1 MSKIEKIVD
10 SIFIILYF
18 ILLIILW
25 FFNYFYQDVYNNPKI
40 DNGVLNC
47 EGYSL
52 EGRGVGYCLCG
63 DWDFYYGKLIH
74 KEALEDADKTGVL
87 AIPSKWT
94 FKDKQYQVHTNASYG
109 LTVINIPKGVD
120 LTISYANQMS
130 PVRAYINGVLVF
142 SNENGI
148 FKDVYVSTG
157 EDLRIIV
164 EVEDSWGGLRNAPYL
179 CLPKMATGYWNALDQ
194 IVLIFLG
201 IVVASFLLSLLMFIS
216 FYRYRHDPSFML
228 LIFTFSIHFLFS
240 SEVLGL
246 WMVPSIW
253 LSFLNRLT
261 AVFVILSILYF
272 LLKRKPI
279 SRKIRISYCIF
290 VIVSL
295 LAYFL
300 LSVTDYAMFPM
311 LLVFTSTLLFIP
323 NIFYKKGEHTSY
335 QILLS
340 IIVFMII
347 ITLTFE
353 QIDELGILVFG
364 TNYFFTTCFVII
376 IVLLCEVY
384 FYQIY
389 MLAKNLKRI
398 GELEHLL
405 SLEKQN
411 KLAYQIQ
418 PHFIFNSLNA
428 IESIYHK
435 SLEQGDEA
443 LNHFSHHLR
452 ANIDLEQLIDFN
464 DELVHI
470 DHYVELEKLKREVDY
485 HFLVDIEYDD
495 FKVPALSIE
504 PFVENAIRYAQTE
517 KKKDGFISLHSYI
530 EKNHIIIE
538 IEDNGIGFD
547 CSTTELHVGLRN
559 AVERL
564 KLALSADVLVDSHIG
579 IGTMIKIKIPM

>member
-1 MSKIEKIVD
+1 MSKIEKIVY
-10 SIFIILYF
+10 SIFISIYF
-18 ILLIILW
+18 IFLIFLYT
-25 FFNYFYQDVYNNPKI
+25 FNYFYQDIYDNPKI
-40 DNGVLNC
+40 ENGVLNC

-63 DWDFYYGKLIH
+63 EWDFYYGKLIY
-74 KEALEDADKTGVL
+74 KEGLDDIEKTGVL
-87 AIPSKWT
+87 PIPSKWT
-94 FKDKQYQVHTNASYG
+94 FKDKQYQAHTNASYG
-109 LTVINIPKGVD
+109 LTVLNIPKGVE

-130 PVRAYINGVLVF
+130 PVIAYMNDVLVF

-157 EDLRIIV
+157 EDIRIIV
-164 EVEDSWGGLRNAPYL
+164 EVEDSWSGLRNAPYL
-179 CLPKMATGYWNALDQ
+179 CLPQMAAGYWNALDQ

-201 IVVASFLLSLLMFIS
+201 IVVASCLLSLLLFIS
-216 FYRYRHDPSFML
+216 FYRYHHDPSFML

-246 WMVPSIW
+246 WMFPSIW

-279 SRKIRISYCIF
+279 SKKVEIAYSIF
-290 VIVSL
+290 VILSL
-295 LAYFL
+295 LTYFL
-300 LSVTDYAMFPM
+300 LSVTDYALIPI

-323 NIFYKKGEHTSY
+323 NIFYKKGERTSY
-335 QILLS
+335 KIILS
-340 IIVFMII
+340 IIVFMMI

-376 IVLLCEVY
+376 VLLLCEVY

-405 SLEKQN
+405 SLEKQS
-411 KLAYQIQ
+411 KLAYQVQ

-470 DHYVELEKLKREVDY
+470 DHYVELEKLKREVDFN
-485 HFLVDIEYDD
+485 FLVDIEFDN

-517 KKKDGFISLHSYI
+517 KKKDGFISIHSYK
-530 EKNHIIIE
+530 EEEYIIVE

-547 CSTTELHVGLRN
+547 LSTTEFHVGLTN

-564 KLALSADVLVDSHIG
+564 KLTLSADVMVESHVG
-579 IGTMIKIKIPM
+579 IGTNIKIKIPM

>member
-10 SIFIILYF
+10 SIFIIIYF
-18 ILLIILW
+18 IFLIILW
-25 FFNYFYQDVYNNPKI
+25 AFNYFYQDIYNNPTI
-40 DNGVLNC
+40 ENGALNA

-63 DWDFYYGKLIH
+63 DWDFYYGKLIQ
-74 KEALEDADKTGVL
+74 KEGLEDVDKTGVL

-94 FKDKQYQVHTNASYG
+94 LKDKQYQVHANASYG
-109 LTVINIPKGVD
+109 LTVINIPKGVE
-120 LTISYANQMS
+120 LTISFANQMS
-130 PVRAYINGVLVF
+130 PVRVYINDVLVF
-142 SNENGI
+142 SNEDGI

-179 CLPKMATGYWNALDQ
+179 CLPKMAAGYWNALDQ

-246 WMVPSIW
+246 WMIPSIW

-279 SRKIRISYCIF
+279 SRKIKISYSIF
-290 VIVSL
+290 VFLSL

-300 LSVTDYAMFPM
+300 LSVTNYAMIPM

-323 NIFYKKGEHTSY
+323 NIFYKKGENTSY
-335 QILLS
+335 KILLS
-340 IIVFMII
+340 SIVFMII

-364 TNYFFTTCFVII
+364 TNYFFTTCFVMI

-435 SLEQGDEA
+435 SIEQGDEA

-470 DHYVELEKLKREVDY
+470 DHYVELEKLKREVEY
-485 HFLVDIEYDD
+485 QFLVDIEYED

-517 KKKDGFISLHSYI
+517 KKKDGFISLHSYK
-530 EKNHIIIE
+530 EENHIIVE

-547 CSTTELHVGLRN
+547 CSTAELHVGLKN

-564 KLALSADVLVDSHIG
+564 KLALSADVLVDSHVG
-579 IGTMIKIKIPM
+579 VGTMIKIKIPM